1 MAKKSDNRVDKFR
14 EEGMAFIAEHFKD
27 MEDAFKAYTTDG
39 KDKNWD
45 KAVALYFK
53 LADKVLPALP
63 TQATETASTEKPE
76 WQKKIEQMKKTQSQ

>member
-14 EEGMAFIAEHFKD
+14 DEGMSFITEHFAD
-27 MEDAFKAYTTDG
+27 MKKAFDG
-39 KDKNWD
+39 YIQEKNWD

-63 TQATETASTEKPE
+63 TQAAEAASTEKPE
-76 WQKKIEQMKKTQSQ
+76 WQQKIEKMKKTQEK

>member
-1 MAKKSDNRVDKFR
+1 MAKKGDSRIDKFR

-27 MEDAFKAYTTDG
+27 MEDAFKAYTTEG

-53 LADKVLPALP
+53 LADKVIPALP
-63 TQATETASTEKPE
+63 TQASETANTEKPD
-76 WQKKIEQMKKTQSQ
+76 WQLKIERMKKTQEK

>member
-14 EEGMAFIAEHFKD
+14 DEGMAFITDHFDD
-27 MEDAFKAYTTDG
+27 MKKAFDG
-39 KDKNWD
+39 YIKEKNWD

-63 TQATETASTEKPE
+63 TQAAESTDRETPE
-76 WQKKIEQMKKTQSQ
+76 WQKKIEQMKKTQEK